1 MVRKSAQMEAPPL
14 VQDHLGRTFRSVR
27 LSVTPSCNMTCAYCD
42 PAGLLQRGKEEFSPP
57 SFYAEIL
64 ERVRQAVP
72 VEEVRLTGGEP
83 TLYPHLIALVA
94 QLRRAG
100 IARISL
106 TTNGLS
112 LKKHARPLALAGLT
126 DINVSVDAVDPVR
139 FQAITGSPRLADV
152 LSGVE
157 EARHAGLP
165 VKTNAT
171 ILRDRNT
178 ADIVPLLEYFGDRE
192 IPVRYLEVMKMGPIR
207 DAHEQLLVREEE
219 ILETIRGRWDFRDL
233 PREASATAHYR
244 VTDDGRKFG
253 VIANHS
259 EPFCGDCD
267 RMRIDHNGRIYG
279 CLSSA
284 KSFPLPE
291 DDAQIPD
298 TLAKALAVKTAAFTG
313 SEIHMR
319 EIGG

>member
-1 MVRKSAQMEAPPL
+1 
-14 VQDHLGRTFRSVR
+14 
-27 LSVTPSCNMTCAYCD
+27 MTCAYCD
-42 PAGLLQRGKEEFSPP
+42 PAGLLQRGREEFAEP
-57 SFYAEIL
+57 SFYLSIV
-64 ERVRQAVP
+64 ERVMRAVP

-83 TLYPHLIALVA
+83 SLYPHLIALVEG
-94 QLRRAG
+94 LVRLG

-112 LKKHARPLALAGLT
+112 LSAHAGSLKAAGLT
-126 DINVSVDAVDPVR
+126 DINVSVDALDPAR
-139 FQAITGSPRLADV
+139 FRSITGSSRLADV
-152 LSGVE
+152 LAGVE
-157 EARHAGLP
+157 AARDAGLP

-171 ILRDRNT
+171 ILRGKNT
-178 ADIVPLLEYFGDRE
+178 ADIVPLLAYFGDRQ

-207 DAHEQLLVREEE
+207 ETHGDLLVREAE
-219 ILETIRGRWDFRDL
+219 ILETIAQRWSFSDL

-244 VTDDGRKFG
+244 ITEDGRKFG

-267 RMRIDHNGRIYG
+267 RMRIDHKGRIYG

-284 KSFPLPE
+284 KSFPLSGDE
-291 DDAQIPD
+291 SETVEI
-298 TLAKALAVKTAAFTG
+298 LSRALAVKTASFTG